1 MELLHINFTD
11 IKETM
16 IPRAMTQKEIISE
29 IREEQK
35 SMAEMQFRLA
45 ADLSNFFNKQE
56 LFNQRISD
64 ILENDEKTNKKGLVY
79 EVGEISNRVDKI
91 EIKNKVTAGKI
102 AVSVTILT
110 FIGSAVWKLIN
121 IFD

>member
-1 MELLHINFTD
+1 MALLHINSMD

-64 ILENDEKTNKKGLVY
+64 ILENDEKTDKKGLVY
-79 EVGEISNRVDKI
+79 EVAEVSKRVDEI
-91 EIKNKVTAGKI
+91 ELKGKVTAGKI

>member
-1 MELLHINFTD
+1 MALLHICFTD

-16 IPRAMTQKEIISE
+16 INKDMTQKEIISE

-35 SMAEMQFRLA
+35 TMAEMQFRLA

-64 ILENDEKTNKKGLVY
+64 ILENDEKTDKKGLVY
-79 EVGEISNRVDKI
+79 EVAEVSKRVDEI
-91 EIKNKVTAGKI
+91 ELKGKVTAGKI
-102 AVSVTILT
+102 AVTVTILT
-110 FIGSAVWKLIN
+110 FIGGMVLKAIN

>member
-1 MELLHINFTD
+1 MALLHISSMV
-11 IKETM
+11 IKEQM
-16 IPRAMTQKEIISE
+16 KPRAMTQKEIISE

-35 SMAEMQFRLA
+35 TMAEMQFRLA

-64 ILENDEKTNKKGLVY
+64 ILENDEKTDKKGLVY
-79 EVGEISNRVDKI
+79 EVAEVSKRVDEI
-91 EIKNKVTAGKI
+91 ELKGKVTAGKI
-102 AVSVTILT
+102 AVTVTILT
-110 FIGSAVWKLIN
+110 FIGGMVLKAIN

>member
-1 MELLHINFTD
+1 MALLHICFMV

-16 IPRAMTQKEIISE
+16 INKDMTQKEIISE

-35 SMAEMQFRLA
+35 TMAEMQFRLA

-64 ILENDEKTNKKGLVY
+64 ILENDEKTDKKGLVY
-79 EVGEISNRVDKI
+79 EVAEVSKRVDEI
-91 EIKNKVTAGKI
+91 ELKGKVTAGKI
-102 AVSVTILT
+102 AVTVTILT
-110 FIGSAVWKLIN
+110 FIGGMVLKAIN

>member
-1 MELLHINFTD
+1 MTS
-11 IKETM
+11 KV
-16 IPRAMTQKEIISE
+16 MTQKEIISE

-79 EVGEISNRVDKI
+79 EVGEISSRVDKI

>member
-1 MELLHINFTD
+1 MALLLISFTD

-64 ILENDEKTNKKGLVY
+64 ILENDEKTEKKGLVY

>member
-1 MELLHINFTD
+1 MALLYINSMV
-11 IKETM
+11 IKEQM

-35 SMAEMQFRLA
+35 TMAAMQYRLA
-45 ADLSNFFNKQE
+45 ADLSTFFNKQE

-64 ILENDEKTNKKGLVY
+64 ILENDEKTNKKGLVE
-79 EVGEISNRVDKI
+79 EVADISARVDDI

-102 AVSVTILT
+102 AVTATILT
-110 FIGSAVWKLIN
+110 FIGGVVLKAIN

>member
-1 MELLHINFTD
+1 MALLHINSMD

>member
-1 MELLHINFTD
+1 MELLHINSMV
-11 IKETM
+11 IKEQM
-16 IPRAMTQKEIISE
+16 KPRAMTQKEIISE

-35 SMAEMQFRLA
+35 TMAEMQFRLA

-64 ILENDEKTNKKGLVY
+64 ILENDEKTDKKGLVY
-79 EVGEISNRVDKI
+79 EVAEVSKRVDEI
-91 EIKNKVTAGKI
+91 ELKGKVTAGKI
-102 AVSVTILT
+102 AVTVTILT
-110 FIGSAVWKLIN
+110 FIGGMVLKAIN

>member
-1 MELLHINFTD
+1 MTS
-11 IKETM
+11 KV
-16 IPRAMTQKEIISE
+16 MTQKEIISE

-79 EVGEISNRVDKI
+79 KVGEISNRVDKI

>member
-1 MELLHINFTD
+1 MEMLHICFTD
-11 IKETM
+11 IKEKM
-16 IPRAMTQKEIISE
+16 KIKDMTQKEIISE

-64 ILENDEKTNKKGLVY
+64 ILENDEKTNKKGLVE
-79 EVGEISNRVDKI
+79 EVADISARVDDI

-102 AVSVTILT
+102 AVTATILT
-110 FIGSAVWKLIN
+110 FIGGVVLKAIN

>member
-1 MELLHINFTD
+1 MALLYINSMV
-11 IKETM
+11 IKEQM

-35 SMAEMQFRLA
+35 TMAAMQYRLA
-45 ADLSNFFNKQE
+45 ADLSTFFNKQE

-64 ILENDEKTNKKGLVY
+64 ILDNDEKTDKKGLVY
-79 EVGEISNRVDKI
+79 EVGELSTRIDKI
-91 EIKNKVTAGKI
+91 ELKEKVTAGKI
-102 AVSVTILT
+102 AVTVTILT
-110 FIGSAVWKLIN
+110 FIGGVVLKAIN

>member
-1 MELLHINFTD
+1 MALLHISSMV
-11 IKETM
+11 IKEEM

-35 SMAEMQFRLA
+35 TMAEMQFRLA

-64 ILENDEKTNKKGLVY
+64 ILENDEKTDKKGLVY
-79 EVGEISNRVDKI
+79 EVAEVSKRVDEI
-91 EIKNKVTAGKI
+91 ELKGKVTAGKI
-102 AVSVTILT
+102 AVTVTILT
-110 FIGSAVWKLIN
+110 FIGGMVLKAIN

>member
-1 MELLHINFTD
+1 MK
-11 IKETM
+11 IKD
-16 IPRAMTQKEIISE
+16 MTQKEIISE

-35 SMAEMQFRLA
+35 SMAEMQFRLS

-64 ILENDEKTNKKGLVY
+64 ILENDEKTNKKGLVQK
-79 EVGEISNRVDKI
+79 VADISARVDDI

-102 AVSVTILT
+102 AVTATILT
-110 FIGSAVWKLIN
+110 FIGGVVLKAIN

>member
-1 MELLHINFTD
+1 MELLHINSMD

-16 IPRAMTQKEIISE
+16 TSKVMTQKEIISE

-35 SMAEMQFRLA
+35 TMAEMQFRLA

-64 ILENDEKTNKKGLVY
+64 ILENDEKTDKKGLVY
-79 EVGEISNRVDKI
+79 EVAEVSKRVDEI
-91 EIKNKVTAGKI
+91 ELKGKVTAGKI
-102 AVSVTILT
+102 AVTVTILT
-110 FIGSAVWKLIN
+110 FIGGMVLKAIN

>member
-1 MELLHINFTD
+1 MV
-11 IKETM
+11 IKEQM

-35 SMAEMQFRLA
+35 TMAAMQFRLA

-64 ILENDEKTNKKGLVY
+64 ILENDEKTNKKGLVE
-79 EVGEISNRVDKI
+79 EVADISTRVDDI
-91 EIKNKVTAGKI
+91 ELKNKVTAGKI
-102 AVSVTILT
+102 AVTATILT
-110 FIGSAVWKLIN
+110 FIGGVVLKAIN

>member
-1 MELLHINFTD
+1 MALLHINSMD

-102 AVSVTILT
+102 AVSLTILT

>member
-1 MELLHINFTD
+1 MALLYINSMV
-11 IKETM
+11 IKEQM

-35 SMAEMQFRLA
+35 TMAAMQYRLA
-45 ADLSNFFNKQE
+45 ADLSTFFNKQE

-64 ILENDEKTNKKGLVY
+64 ILENDEKTDKKGLVY
-79 EVGEISNRVDKI
+79 EVGELSTRIDKI
-91 EIKNKVTAGKI
+91 ELKEKVTAGKI
-102 AVSVTILT
+102 AVTVTILT
-110 FIGSAVWKLIN
+110 FIGGVVLKAIN

>member
-1 MELLHINFTD
+1 MALLHINSMA

-16 IPRAMTQKEIISE
+16 TSKVMTQKEIISE

-45 ADLSNFFNKQE
+45 ADLSKFFNKQE

>member
-1 MELLHINFTD
+1 MALLHISSMD
-11 IKETM
+11 IKEQT
-16 IPRAMTQKEIISE
+16 INKAMTQKEIISE

-35 SMAEMQFRLA
+35 TMADMQFRLA

-64 ILENDEKTNKKGLVY
+64 ILENDEKTDKKGLVY
-79 EVGEISNRVDKI
+79 EVAEVSKRVDEI
-91 EIKNKVTAGKI
+91 ELKGKVTTGKI
-102 AVSVTILT
+102 AVTVTILT
-110 FIGSAVWKLIN
+110 FIGGMVLKAIN

>member
-1 MELLHINFTD
+1 MALLHINSTD

-16 IPRAMTQKEIISE
+16 TNKVMTQKEIISE
-29 IREEQK
+29 IRDEQK
-35 SMAEMQFRLA
+35 TMAEMQFRLA

-64 ILENDEKTNKKGLVY
+64 ILENDEKTDKKGLVY
-79 EVGEISNRVDKI
+79 EVAEVSNRVDKI
-91 EIKNKVTAGKI
+91 ELKGKVTAGKI
-102 AVSVTILT
+102 AVTVTILT
-110 FIGSAVWKLIN
+110 FIGGIVLKAIN

>member
-1 MELLHINFTD
+1 
-11 IKETM
+11 M

-35 SMAEMQFRLA
+35 TMADMQFRLA

-64 ILENDEKTNKKGLVY
+64 ILENDEKTDKKGLVY
-79 EVGEISNRVDKI
+79 EVAEVSKRVDEI
-91 EIKNKVTAGKI
+91 ELKGKVTAGKI
-102 AVSVTILT
+102 AVTVTILT
-110 FIGSAVWKLIN
+110 FIGGMVLKAIN

>member
-1 MELLHINFTD
+1 MALLHICFTD

-16 IPRAMTQKEIISE
+16 KTKAMTQKEIISE

-35 SMAEMQFRLA
+35 TMAEMQYRLA

-64 ILENDEKTNKKGLVY
+64 ILENDEKTNKKGLVE
-79 EVGEISNRVDKI
+79 EVTDISNRIDKI
-91 EIKNKVTAGKI
+91 QLKEKVTAGKI
-102 AVSVTILT
+102 AVTVTILT
-110 FIGSAVWKLIN
+110 FIGGVVLKAIN

>member
-1 MELLHINFTD
+1 
-11 IKETM
+11 M

-35 SMAEMQFRLA
+35 TMAAMQYRLA
-45 ADLSNFFNKQE
+45 ADLSTFFNKQE

-64 ILENDEKTNKKGLVY
+64 ILDNDEKTDKKGLVY
-79 EVGEISNRVDKI
+79 EVGELSTRIDKI
-91 EIKNKVTAGKI
+91 ELKEKVTAGKI
-102 AVSVTILT
+102 AVTATILT
-110 FIGSAVWKLIN
+110 FIGGVVLKAIN

>member
-1 MELLHINFTD
+1 MMK
-11 IKETM
+11 IKD
-16 IPRAMTQKEIISE
+16 MTQKEIISE

-64 ILENDEKTNKKGLVY
+64 ILENDEKTNKKGLVE
-79 EVGEISNRVDKI
+79 EVADISARVDDI

-102 AVSVTILT
+102 AVTATILT
-110 FIGSAVWKLIN
+110 FIGGVVLKAIN